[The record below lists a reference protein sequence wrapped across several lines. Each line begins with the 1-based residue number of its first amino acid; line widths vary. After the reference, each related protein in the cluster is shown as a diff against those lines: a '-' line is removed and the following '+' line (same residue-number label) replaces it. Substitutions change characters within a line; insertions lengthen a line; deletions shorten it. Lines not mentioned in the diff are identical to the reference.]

1 MFELQRL
8 KAVKTSALLH
18 SYTPELLH
26 SLSITIHGIAVTVVL
41 SWGAMAKTWSQYVTF
56 GLAVRDVRTVSPN
69 ASDCE
74 SERHVLSLLNRERAL
89 QLPSQDPL
97 FKQPN
102 LLS

>member
-1 MFELQRL
+1 
-8 KAVKTSALLH
+8 
-18 SYTPELLH
+18 
-26 SLSITIHGIAVTVVL
+26 
-41 SWGAMAKTWSQYVTF
+41 VTF
-56 GLAVRDVRTVSPN
+56 RLAVRDVRTVSPN